1 MADTLSLFATA
12 ASPVLQAG
20 LIAAAG
26 ASMAWQGA
34 LDSKGCSVVAALCFY
49 VFTPALTFST
59 LAAAISFNS
68 IRHLWPLLV
77 NMTVS
82 SVSGLAIGY
91 FTATILRTPVEYR
104 NLVIVAI
111 AFGNVGNLPLVFVGA
126 LCGDTRAVFQQAL
139 GKECTPLGIAYTAFD
154 ICVATLFQFTL
165 ALYLLKPPN
174 NSNIS
179 NNGIDGDDG
188 FQSDAD
194 YRVIVEHQ
202 EENELE
208 EEQLQINTRGST
220 GRLHKDPTLSDL
232 LNAEKNNIEFDA
244 TRQGARS
251 SNGRRAG
258 GGGSGGHLEIE
269 PASIEERPPF
279 LLFFQE
285 KLKEW
290 FAAVD
295 WKAAFPIPTQAAFGG
310 VFVGCIPFLKHLFYG
325 SANPPLRPVA
335 DALELLGQGL
345 IPGAIPLLGAVLY
358 RGPGKS
364 QLPARVTVGVVLVRL
379 VLQPVLLTCMVVL
392 ALKFKLFVAPDP
404 MFLLTLLLAN
414 ATPTAINM
422 QTLTVLYKFGAE
434 EMSQML
440 FFEYIASLFTLP
452 GFVWLFLKIIDRYV
466 VVEQP
471 YGVGGGEGGDA
482 GVLPG
487 A

>member
-1 MADTLSLFATA
+1 MADTFSSFATA

-26 ASMAWQGA
+26 AGMAWQGT

-59 LAAAISFNS
+59 LAAAISFTS

-82 SVSGLAIGY
+82 SVLGLAIGH
-91 FTATILRTPVEYR
+91 FTATILRTPVEFR
-104 NLVIVAI
+104 RLVIVAI

-126 LCGDTRAVFQQAL
+126 LCGDTTAIFLRVL
-139 GKECTPLGIAYTAFD
+139 GNECIPLGIAYTAFD
-154 ICVATLFQFTL
+154 ICVATLFQFTV
-165 ALYLLKPPN
+165 ALQLLKPPSNDNFN
-174 NSNIS
+174 NNR
-179 NNGIDGDDG
+179 NVPNLNDGS

-194 YRVIVEHQ
+194 YHVIVQPQ
-202 EENELE
+202 EQDEVLVRE
-208 EEQLQINTRGST
+208 EDHLRVQLHNPGSIDSH
-220 GRLHKDPTLSDL
+220 LHKDLTLSDL
-232 LNAEKNNIEFDA
+232 LHAAENNTIDGDGG
-244 TRQGARS
+244 TRQSASSSTRKATGA
-251 SNGRRAG
+251 GR
-258 GGGSGGHLEIE
+258 GSFQLEIE
-269 PASIEERPPF
+269 STSEEERSAS
-279 LLFFQE
+279 LFILE
-285 KLKEW
+285 KVKTW
-290 FAAVD
+290 FATVD
-295 WKAAFPIPTQAAFGG
+295 WKAAFPVPTQAAFGG

-325 SANPPLRPVA
+325 SVNPPLRSVA
-335 DALELLGQGL
+335 EALDLLAQGL

-358 RGPGKS
+358 RSLGGTS

-379 VLQPVLLTCMVVL
+379 FFQPILLTCIVVL
-392 ALKFKLFVAPDP
+392 ALKFKVFVAPDP

-440 FFEYIASLFTLP
+440 FFEYITSLFTLP

-471 YGVGGGEGGDA
+471 
-482 GVLPG
+482 
-487 A
+487 